1 MRDTKVRS
9 AAQRQGAHELHRAGS
24 GPGGTPEQF
33 AKLMREDYGKYERL
47 VRELDVKAN

>member
-9 AAQRQGAHELHRAGS
+9 AARQQGAHELHRAGS

-33 AKLMREDYGKYERL
+33 AKLVREDYGKYERL
-47 VRELDVKAN
+47 VRELNVKTN